1 MPKVSVIIPAYNAIK
16 YLPASIDSIL
26 TQTYT
31 DFEIIIVNDGSKDGT
46 EEWFGQLTD
55 PDPRVQLISQTNQ
68 GNCAAR
74 NIGIAHAQSEY
85 IAFLDADDLWAST
98 KLAKQVE
105 ILEQNPD
112 VGLVYTWVERIDQNG
127 KSLGKP
133 FESNLSGNIWEK
145 LLARNVIAT
154 SSTLIRRSCFERVG
168 KFDENLQSFV
178 EDWDLWLR
186 IAACYPIK
194 VIPEYLLQYRECPT
208 SISKN
213 WQAMEKKYHIV
224 IEKAFASAPS
234 KLMFLKG
241 KSYSCSY
248 LHLASQSLQSNQ
260 PDYAIASKYLRQAIA
275 YYPQMK
281 FSQEYVRLKLTVWLM
296 KWFGLNIYHKLHDR
310 FRALR
315 SYLVSLG

>member
-1 MPKVSVIIPAYNAIK
+1 MTKVSVIIPAYNAIT
-16 YLPASIDSIL
+16 YLPASLDSIL
-26 TQTYT
+26 AQTYT
-31 DFEIIIVNDGSKDGT
+31 DFEVIIVNDGSTDGT
-46 EEWFGQLTD
+46 AEWVEQLTN
-55 PDPRVQLISQTNQ
+55 PRVKLISQTNQ

-74 NIGIAHAQSEY
+74 NTGIAHARGEY
-85 IAFLDADDLWAST
+85 IAFLDADDLWDST

-105 ILEQNPD
+105 MLEQNPE

-145 LLARNVIAT
+145 LLDRNVIAT
-154 SSTLIRRSCFERVG
+154 SSTMIRRCCFDNVG
-168 KFDENLQSFV
+168 KFDENLKSFV

-194 VIPEYLLQYRECPT
+194 VLPEYLLQYRECPT

-213 WQAMEKKYHIV
+213 WQAMERNYHIV
-224 IEKAFASAPS
+224 IEKVFASAPS
-234 KLMFLKG
+234 ELMFRKG

-248 LHLASQSLQSNQ
+248 LHLASQLLQSHQ
-260 PDYAIASKYLRQAIA
+260 PDYAIASNYLQQAVT

-281 FSQEYVRLKLTVWLM
+281 FSKEYLRLKLTVWLM
-296 KWFGLNIYHKLHDR
+296 KWFGINTYHKWHDR
-310 FRALR
+310 FRAFRR
-315 SYLVSLG
+315 SLVSIV

>member
-1 MPKVSVIIPAYNAIK
+1 MTKVSVIIPAYNAIK
-16 YLPASIDSIL
+16 YLPASINSVL
-26 TQTYT
+26 AQTYPS
-31 DFEIIIVNDGSKDGT
+31 FEVIVIDDGSTDCT
-46 EEWFGQLTD
+46 SEWFDQLTD
-55 PDPRVQLISQTNQ
+55 PDPRVKLISQTNQ

-74 NIGIAHAQSEY
+74 NIGIAHAQGEY

-98 KLAKQVE
+98 KLAKQVA

-112 VGLVYTWVERIDQNG
+112 VGLVYTWVERIDQNE

-145 LLARNVIAT
+145 LLDRNVIAT
-154 SSTLIRRSCFERVG
+154 SSTMIRRCCFDNVG
-168 KFDENLQSFV
+168 KFDENLKSFV

-186 IAACYPIK
+186 IAACYQIK

-213 WQAMEKKYHIV
+213 WQAMEKNYHIV

-234 KLMFLKG
+234 KLISRKG

-248 LHLASQSLQSNQ
+248 LHLASQSLQSHQ

-281 FSQEYVRLKLTVWLM
+281 FSQEYVRLKLMVWLM
-296 KWFGLNIYHKLHDR
+296 KWVGLNTYHKLHDR

-315 SYLVSLG
+315 SCLVSLG